1 MKNTKKYVL
10 GLLALLIGASA
21 QTSLSQIKVRVLP
34 AHKAKQRAAPE
45 VAPEVA
51 PEEAPA
57 LPVAPAPPE
66 EEVPPALPVADI
78 EAQRLADIEA
88 RKQAAEEAAQRGIQF
103 AQQRQTEKEESL
115 ADERVLQ
122 QQKRRAADERVAAA
136 EKALSSARSAF
147 EKADLARKQ
156 AASREWQARLREQ
169 QGLGLLEQEQRL
181 AAHEQKRLADVD
193 KVQEQFSWGLASR
206 QGERR
211 TMEDDHDNRIM
222 GSQAFFGVYDGH
234 GGANAAKYT
243 TKNLYNNFLAEK
255 GTIPNRLIQA
265 FEKTDQQIQNSM
277 NDGTTAVAAFING
290 DKAYIANAGD
300 ARALIIRNGKIIT
313 ATKDH
318 KPNDPV
324 EKARIERED
333 GLVWRGRVGGRLAVA
348 RALGDKGII
357 GVSATPDI
365 YEQTLQN
372 GDIIVL
378 ACDGLWD
385 VMTNKQVA
393 QLVHTAV
400 QKQRAE
406 TLSAPGRWESVTD
419 DGNADLM
426 GAISRMLRD
435 RAYDAGSR
443 DNISVMVIQI
453 KL

>member
-1 MKNTKKYVL
+1 
-10 GLLALLIGASA
+10 
-21 QTSLSQIKVRVLP
+21 
-34 AHKAKQRAAPE
+34 
-45 VAPEVA
+45 
-51 PEEAPA
+51 
-57 LPVAPAPPE
+57 
-66 EEVPPALPVADI
+66 
-78 EAQRLADIEA
+78 
-88 RKQAAEEAAQRGIQF
+88 
-103 AQQRQTEKEESL
+103 
-115 ADERVLQ
+115 
-122 QQKRRAADERVAAA
+122 
-136 EKALSSARSAF
+136 
-147 EKADLARKQ
+147 
-156 AASREWQARLREQ
+156 
-169 QGLGLLEQEQRL
+169 
-181 AAHEQKRLADVD
+181 
-193 KVQEQFSWGLASR
+193 
-206 QGERR
+206 
-211 TMEDDHDNRIM
+211 
-222 GSQAFFGVYDGH
+222 VYDGH

>member
-1 MKNTKKYVL
+1 MVSHGGPLVATIGRWQP
-10 GLLALLIGASA
+10 GLTEDEIRRVEAIANERLA
-21 QTSLSQIKVRVLP
+21 QQ
-34 AHKAKQRAAPE
+34 AAPSFDINKAFKKIIKLTQE
-45 VAPEVA
+45 LGKTSPFTAVLMSNVYWPEIHIGKDFAYQWQGIKPQTPEFKQLMNDLKKWEQRQPTHVK
-51 PEEAPA
+51 PSGLKFIQFEEGEEATSIA
-57 LPVAPAPPE
+57 AQVAPA
-66 EEVPPALPVADI
+66 
-78 EAQRLADIEA
+78 
-88 RKQAAEEAAQRGIQF
+88 
-103 AQQRQTEKEESL
+103 
-115 ADERVLQ
+115 
-122 QQKRRAADERVAAA
+122 
-136 EKALSSARSAF
+136 
-147 EKADLARKQ
+147 
-156 AASREWQARLREQ
+156 
-169 QGLGLLEQEQRL
+169 QEIFL
-181 AAHEQKRLADVD
+181 
-193 KVQEQFSWGLASR
+193 WGLAAR
-206 QGERR
+206 QGKRP

-243 TKNLYNNFLAEK
+243 TKNLYNNFLKEK
-255 GTIPNRLIQA
+255 GTIRDRLVQA

-333 GLVWRGRVGGRLAVA
+333 GFVRRGRVGGRLAVA
-348 RALGDKGII
+348 RALGDEGII